1 MRKNFGNKWSPN
13 AMKNR
18 KAKDGMIGEIIIER
32 LQTFGQ
38 ALANCEDISKK
49 FTCRR
54 VEVTVTPA
62 MFTPEIIKDTRRL
75 LRASQAV
82 FAGFLG
88 VSVQT
93 VRAWEQGTNP
103 PSDIACR
110 FLDEIRLN
118 PPYWQNRLKES
129 MLVKS

>member
-1 MRKNFGNKWSPN
+1 MKRPNKP
-13 AMKNR
+13 R
-18 KAKDGMIGEIIIER
+18 IGQIMVQR
-32 LQTFGQ
+32 LRSFVE
-38 ALANCEDISKK
+38 ALESGEDLDKK
-49 FTCRR
+49 FTVRR

-82 FAGFLG
+82 FARFLG

-103 PSDIACR
+103 PSDMACR

-129 MLVKS
+129 MRVKS